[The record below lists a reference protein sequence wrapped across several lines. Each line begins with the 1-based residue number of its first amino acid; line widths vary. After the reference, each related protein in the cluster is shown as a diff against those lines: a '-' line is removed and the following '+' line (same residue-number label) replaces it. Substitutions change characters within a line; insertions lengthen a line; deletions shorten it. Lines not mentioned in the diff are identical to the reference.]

1 MRIVMQKFIF
11 VPRLKA
17 NIKIKKRAHYK
28 HEANDKIKKE
38 CSGES
43 IKHQSGKELIFRFV
57 KEYIEDEYKDNTP
70 PIEKEEYL
78 KDPNRIPDVFIDDEL
93 IRTSI
98 EIEYKNTD
106 KGCISKKN
114 KDLRI
119 HESITQW
126 IIGHKKV
133 QYKGFLLLD
142 ENCREVI
149 REQNNLLLINPF
161 NEEIATVLY
170 KNGNPMGDWKVKDIS
185 NNIFIDNIDDCLFSH
200 YTGIITSPIK
210 KMMGIKGK
218 KHIRKLERQWEK
230 SDLFEEF
237 IDDIPPYVNNIH
249 KGSYILDALPVQW
262 QYRIFHDLIMG
273 RKEGSSFSLEDVKKS
288 IEKENISCKGN
299 PFYGYIHFLN
309 SLCNKGFI
317 YRYQNDRWVIIDSS
331 LGENKKSNIS
341 NIINQAD
348 RIVVWDLAKNIF
360 YNGND
365 FDPHSIVEDN
375 LKGNINILDF
385 SEVYILEKA
394 CKIEGG
400 VHRC

>member
-1 MRIVMQKFIF
+1 MQKFIF

-218 KHIRKLERQWEK
+218 
-230 SDLFEEF
+230 
-237 IDDIPPYVNNIH
+237 
-249 KGSYILDALPVQW
+249 
-262 QYRIFHDLIMG
+262 
-273 RKEGSSFSLEDVKKS
+273 
-288 IEKENISCKGN
+288 
-299 PFYGYIHFLN
+299 
-309 SLCNKGFI
+309 
-317 YRYQNDRWVIIDSS
+317 
-331 LGENKKSNIS
+331 
-341 NIINQAD
+341 
-348 RIVVWDLAKNIF
+348 
-360 YNGND
+360 
-365 FDPHSIVEDN
+365 
-375 LKGNINILDF
+375 NIL
-385 SEVYILEKA
+385 EN
-394 CKIEGG
+394 
-400 VHRC
+400 